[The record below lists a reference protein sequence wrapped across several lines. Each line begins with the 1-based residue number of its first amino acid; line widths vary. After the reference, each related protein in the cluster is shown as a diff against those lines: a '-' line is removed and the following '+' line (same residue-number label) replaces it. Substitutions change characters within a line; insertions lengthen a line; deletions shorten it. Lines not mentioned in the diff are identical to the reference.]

1 MQDVQKS
8 KFEFRLQDYLEAVHN
23 YIFAFMHTVDDEL
36 VKRKA
41 VPV

>member
-8 KFEFRLQDYLEAVHN
+8 KIEFMLQDSLEAVHN
-23 YIFAFMHTVDDEL
+23 YVFAFMHAIDDEL
-36 VKRKA
+36 VKRLA